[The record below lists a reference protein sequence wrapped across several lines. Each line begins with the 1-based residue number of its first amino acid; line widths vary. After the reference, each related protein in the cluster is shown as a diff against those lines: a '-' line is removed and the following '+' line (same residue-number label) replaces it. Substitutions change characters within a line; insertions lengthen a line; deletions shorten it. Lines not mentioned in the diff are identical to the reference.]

1 MSNLKHPAKYNRH
14 FRCCGWVFLHRVDDV
29 SSRFRRGFLY
39 REASKDFSSGKMT
52 TLAAASAPMVKLS
65 DIQSALARV
74 RKSIY
79 VSPCTRSETF
89 SELTG
94 NSIFL
99 KLENRQRTG
108 AYKERGALNKL
119 LSLTTEERSCGV
131 IAASAG
137 NHAQAVAYHA
147 SNLGIRARIVMPLAT
162 PLIKVSAT
170 RGYGGDVVL
179 HGANYDEAYDEAL
192 CLSAGEHLTFVHAF
206 NDDEVIAGQGTLG
219 LELLEQH
226 PDLEAVVVPIGGG
239 GLIGGIACAL
249 KETNSRI
256 QVIGVQP
263 ARLPSVKVALSE
275 GKPVTLPPAVTIADG
290 IAVRRAG
297 ERTLPLIQKYV
308 DDVVTVEEEEIANA
322 VLLLLEREKTLAEG
336 AGAAAVAAIVNRR
349 VPMIGDKTGKK
360 VAVVVSGGNIDVTLL
375 ARIIERGLVKDG
387 RLVRLRVHLPDYPGA
402 LHRVTGILAQHR
414 ANIVE
419 TSYDRAYH
427 NVNLGD
433 TAIDITMETRGPDH
447 IAELISALGANGYTH
462 ERIL

>member
-1 MSNLKHPAKYNRH
+1 M
-14 FRCCGWVFLHRVDDV
+14 V
-29 SSRFRRGFLY
+29 S
-39 REASKDFSSGKMT
+39 
-52 TLAAASAPMVKLS
+52 LS
-65 DIQSALARV
+65 HIQSALARV
-74 RKSIY
+74 RESIY

-94 NSIFL
+94 NAIFL

-119 LSLTTEERSCGV
+119 LSLTSEERSQGV

-170 RGYGGDVVL
+170 RGYGGEVVL
-179 HGANYDEAYDEAL
+179 HGANYDEAFEEAMR
-192 CLSAGEHLTFVHAF
+192 LSTQDHLTFVHAF
-206 NDDEVIAGQGTLG
+206 NDDAVIAGQGTLG
-219 LELLEQH
+219 LELLAQH

-239 GLIGGIACAL
+239 GLIGGIGCAL
-249 KETNSRI
+249 KETNPHI
-256 QVIGVQP
+256 LVIGVQP
-263 ARLPSVKVALSE
+263 ARLPSVKAALSA
-275 GKPVTLPPAVTIADG
+275 GKPLTLPSAVTIADG

-308 DDVVTVEEEEIANA
+308 DDIVTVEEEEIANA

-336 AGAAAVAAIVNRR
+336 AGAAAVAALVNCRI
-349 VPMIGDKTGKK
+349 PMLHNPKTTGKK
-360 VAVVVSGGNIDVTLL
+360 VVAVVSGGNIDVTLL

-402 LHRVTGILAQHR
+402 LHRLTGILAQHR

-462 ERIL
+462 EKIL

>member
-1 MSNLKHPAKYNRH
+1 M
-14 FRCCGWVFLHRVDDV
+14 V
-29 SSRFRRGFLY
+29 
-39 REASKDFSSGKMT
+39 
-52 TLAAASAPMVKLS
+52 TLSQ
-65 DIQSALARV
+65 IQSALGRI
-74 RKSIY
+74 RQSIH

-94 NSIFL
+94 NSIYL

-119 LSLTTEERSCGV
+119 LSLTPEERSHGV

-147 SNLGIRARIVMPLAT
+147 SRLGIRARIVMPLAT

-179 HGANYDEAYDEAL
+179 HGANYDEAYDEAMR
-192 CLSAGEHLTFVHAF
+192 LSTQDHLTFVHAF
-206 NDDEVIAGQGTLG
+206 NDDAVIAGQGTLG
-219 LELLEQH
+219 LEMLEQH
-226 PDLEAVVVPIGGG
+226 PDLEAVIVPVGGG
-239 GLIGGIACAL
+239 GLIGGVGCAL
-249 KETNSRI
+249 KETNPRI
-256 QVIGVQP
+256 QVVGVQP
-263 ARLPSVKVALSE
+263 ARLPSAKVALAE
-275 GKPVTLPPAVTIADG
+275 GHPVTLPAAVTIADG
-290 IAVRRAG
+290 IAVRRTG
-297 ERTLPLIQKYV
+297 ECSLPLIQKYV
-308 DDVVTVEEEEIANA
+308 DEIVTVEEEEIANA
-322 VLLLLEREKTLAEG
+322 VLLLLEREKILAEG
-336 AGAAAVAAIVNRR
+336 AGAAALAALVNRR
-349 VPMIGDKTGKK
+349 IPMIFDPMILDRTGKK
-360 VAVVVSGGNIDVTLL
+360 TVVVISGGNIDVTLL

-402 LHRVTGILAQHR
+402 LHRLTGILAQHR

-447 IAELISALGANGYTH
+447 ITELISALGANGYTH

>member
-1 MSNLKHPAKYNRH
+1 MAN
-14 FRCCGWVFLHRVDDV
+14 
-29 SSRFRRGFLY
+29 
-39 REASKDFSSGKMT
+39 
-52 TLAAASAPMVKLS
+52 LAAAGARMVTLS
-65 DIQSALARV
+65 HIQSALARV
-74 RKSIY
+74 RNSIY

-94 NSIFL
+94 NSIYL

-119 LSLTTEERSCGV
+119 LSLTAEERSRGV

-147 SNLGIRARIVMPLAT
+147 SNLGIRARIVMPLPT

-179 HGANYDEAYDEAL
+179 HGSNYDEAYEEAL
-192 CLSAGEHLTFVHAF
+192 RLSAQEHLTFVHAF
-206 NDDEVIAGQGTLG
+206 DDDAVIAGQGTLG

-239 GLIGGIACAL
+239 GLIGGIGCAL
-249 KETNSRI
+249 KETNPRI

-263 ARLPSVKVALSE
+263 ARIPSVKVALSE
-275 GKPVTLPPAVTIADG
+275 GKPVTLPSAVTIADG

-308 DDVVTVEEEEIANA
+308 DDIVTVEEEEIANA
-322 VLLLLEREKTLAEG
+322 VLLLLEREKMLAEG
-336 AGAAAVAAIVNRR
+336 AGAASIAAIVNRR
-349 VPMIGDKTGKK
+349 IPAIRDSGTRAKPGKK
-360 VAVVVSGGNIDVTLL
+360 VIAIVSGGNIDVTLL

-402 LHRVTGILAQHR
+402 LHRLTGILAQHR

-433 TAIDITMETRGPDH
+433 TAIDVTMETRGSDH